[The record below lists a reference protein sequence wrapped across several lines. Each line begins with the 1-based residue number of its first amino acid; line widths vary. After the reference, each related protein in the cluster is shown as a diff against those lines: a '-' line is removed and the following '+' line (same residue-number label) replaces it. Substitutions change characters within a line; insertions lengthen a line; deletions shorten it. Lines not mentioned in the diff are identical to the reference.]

1 MILLHAG
8 TGQEGGGGAQ
18 GTYAEWSSSNV
29 VGAATG
35 GVPIEEAGGIRVFN
49 YTTQPEDAG
58 VGVIAH
64 EYGHDLGL
72 PDLYDSVGPTTDS
85 DVGFWDIMAV
95 GSNSGKLIQ
104 TQPTHMGAWSKYVLG
119 WLEPEVLEYGSKRA
133 EFVLGQAAKPPK
145 GTDAAVRVNLPPKR
159 VEVGAPHSGDFAWWS
174 SNDQSWADVRLT
186 RSIDVPA
193 GSDVRF
199 WSWNEYLIEELWD
212 YGFIEVS
219 TDGGTTWDPARG
231 VRRGR
236 QPRLHR

>member
-1 MILLHAG
+1 MTI
-8 TGQEGGGGAQ
+8 
-18 GTYAEWSSSNV
+18 
-29 VGAATG
+29 
-35 GVPIEEAGGIRVFN
+35 PEAGGLRVFN

-145 GTDAAVRVNLPPKR
+145 GTDDRGTRQTCRP
-159 VEVGAPHSGDFAWWS
+159 SGS
-174 SNDQSWADVRLT
+174 
-186 RSIDVPA
+186 RS
-193 GSDVRF
+193 
-199 WSWNEYLIEELWD
+199 
-212 YGFIEVS
+212 
-219 TDGGTTWDPARG
+219 
-231 VRRGR
+231 VRRTPASSPGGAR
-236 QPRLHR
+236 TTRAGPTSG